1 MSTKVAITSLTKVK
15 IFSKLKGN
23 LQETSTFL
31 FSGKS
36 ATIGLMGKCPTDKSA
51 VWGKHNY
58 HNLTDKPINHA
69 KETGGRR

>member
-1 MSTKVAITSLTKVK
+1 MSTKVAITSRTKVK

-36 ATIGLMGKCPTDKSA
+36 ATIGLMGKCPT

-58 HNLTDKPINHA
+58 HNLTDTPINHA